1 MKQYTYVYVQ
11 FASEKSHTTTH
22 TRKIYFL
29 QFSETDLFLHIPDTC
44 WFQKVLSTHTE
55 LRVKS
60 TVMELIYKE
69 LILKCPDN
77 CIIEKDFIF
86 GVWVFI
92 QI

>member
-1 MKQYTYVYVQ
+1 MFMSNLLAKNHIPQPIPERYI
-11 FASEKSHTTTH
+11 F
-22 TRKIYFL
+22 FN
-29 QFSETDLFLHIPDTC
+29 QFSETDLFLHIPDIC
-44 WFQKVLSTHTE
+44 WFQKVLSTHME